1 MERLA
6 FLVKVFPDKVE
17 EVTQA
22 MKARMPAVAKDAI
35 AAGASNLSVW
45 RAEDI
50 IFGYYEADIKSNAGN
65 IIRSFIDEGFD
76 DSAFLIASPGNMRLM
91 YSAIG
96 SPREDKK
103 SLRHRVF
110 VTRLKPGC
118 TEEYKLRHD
127 NLAAKQ
133 SEEPIE
139 GPINNFTIWNAGDY
153 ICGYNEIDPDYIE
166 VNDPESEKLN
176 VEWEIRMLEI
186 MDWITDDVD
195 HISGEKHEKVECIF
209 I

>member
-1 MERLA
+1 MERFA
-6 FLVKVFPDKVE
+6 FLVKVFPGKLA
-17 EVTQA
+17 EVTQT
-22 MKARMPAVAKDAI
+22 MEARMPAVAKDAV
-35 AAGASNLSVW
+35 AAGASNFSVW

-50 IFGYYEADIKSNAGN
+50 IFGYYEADTESNVGT
-65 IIRSFIDEGFD
+65 IIRSFIDKEFH
-76 DSAFLIASPGNMRLM
+76 DSAILVASPGNMRLM

-118 TEEYKLRHD
+118 AEEYKLRHD

-166 VNDPESEKLN
+166 DADLESEKLN

-186 MDWITDDVD
+186 MDWLTDDVD
-195 HISGEKHEKVECIF
+195 HISGEKHEKVECLF